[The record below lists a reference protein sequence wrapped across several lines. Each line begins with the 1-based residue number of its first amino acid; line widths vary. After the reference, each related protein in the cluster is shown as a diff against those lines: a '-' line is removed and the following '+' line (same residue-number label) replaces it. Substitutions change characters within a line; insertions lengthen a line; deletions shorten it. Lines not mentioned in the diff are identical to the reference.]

1 MMSFLEPN
9 KSKLFFRHFEKE
21 IRQKAILVKFS
32 DEIFLRDIAELTY
45 FSHAQYDPDKTVR

>member
-1 MMSFLEPN
+1 MSFLEPN